1 MPGTR
6 SRANAPAEVVAEE
19 EDAQEPGVGLS
30 FNEPLTWRAGK
41 PIAVAELLRR
51 LQALA
56 EELGGLDQEAV
67 DRESLLPVAKELASS
82 NLVSHKDKGVRAWT
96 ARCIVDMF
104 KLCAPDAPYTAKE
117 LKVCAARSS
126 EGPFAYIHA

>member
-6 SRANAPAEVVAEE
+6 SRANAPAEVLEEE
-19 EDAQEPGVGLS
+19 EDAQESGVGLR

-56 EELGGLDQEAV
+56 EELGELEQEAV

-117 LKVCAARSS
+117 LK
-126 EGPFAYIHA
+126 